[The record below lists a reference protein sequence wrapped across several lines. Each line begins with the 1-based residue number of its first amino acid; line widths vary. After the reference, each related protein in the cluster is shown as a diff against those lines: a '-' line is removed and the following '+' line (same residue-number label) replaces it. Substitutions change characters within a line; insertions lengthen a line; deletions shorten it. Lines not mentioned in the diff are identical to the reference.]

1 MAALIANI
9 RRRPIAVVLGV
20 IVLIALLLRLPGL
33 DYCMAPDESFTF
45 TNNIIKGLDSVLFG
59 PYLAGN
65 HMLTSLLV
73 WAMYNLFGDHD
84 WAFQLPT
91 LALGLA
97 TVLAAYPVGTLLF
110 QNRGAGLAASFF
122 FAWAPFPVAYST
134 NARGYCPMFLFILF
148 SAAFLYL
155 NLQKPAPL
163 RWLGL
168 VLSTF
173 LMGLS
178 HLSSLVVFAAWGAVI
193 GVYALY
199 SLIYRP
205 KRSWRRIVSCVAA
218 GAALMAGL
226 ALIHVAYSP
235 VFLLFHG
242 VMGRAFRGAWPTDI
256 STFLAGAEQV
266 WQPFWN
272 YTDALTGLRGSF
284 FWTACALAIFGTA
297 LSLRRGAY
305 GALVSLA
312 GITAPA
318 AALIVFHLRIEPRYT
333 LFLLPFCVLSMAAG
347 AALFAEMA
355 GAGIVAAGEWI
366 AEKWRNRSAFG
377 PEGAAGVDFDQ
388 FPARRRLVVSVVVFC
403 LVAGFLARG
412 TLPLYTRNF
421 PYYAPPITCV
431 LADTKS
437 AAQYVG
443 ERVTR
448 NDIFSYPRF
457 LMHPVE
463 HYAERY
469 VYPSLSAT
477 PWPPR
482 NLTVW
487 LISSEIGKDPREEG
501 YTLPFTRKAVFYG
514 CSVWAC
520 EVTSPALRKIALPPF
535 AFKPGVQ
542 MLESLDPWSMST
554 WEFMEP
560 MELELAENI
569 SDPAERT
576 LFVTPT
582 SPTWHWE
589 LFSPLEPCHAHRMA
603 FIRGEIRAMDTSR
616 RGVGLCM
623 RFFDAERK
631 NICEWPIRVP
641 AKKDFP
647 APSSWRTFQLGVFS
661 PPGTCFVS
669 AGLEITTPVHPF
681 IPVGF
686 RRVELWLEAGG
697 G

>member
-1 MAALIANI
+1 MTVLIAKF
-9 RRRPIAVVLGV
+9 RQHSIATVLGA
-20 IVLIALLLRLPGL
+20 ILFLALLLRLPGL
-33 DYCMAPDESFTF
+33 DYCMAPDEAYTF
-45 TNNIIKGLDSVLFG
+45 TNNIVKGLDSVLFG

-91 LALGLA
+91 LAIGLA
-97 TVLAAYPVGTLLF
+97 TVLAAYPVGALLF
-110 QNRGAGLAASFF
+110 RNRGAGLAASFF
-122 FAWAPFPVAYST
+122 FAWAPFPVAYSV
-134 NARGYCPMFLFILF
+134 NARGYCPMFLFILL

-168 VLSTF
+168 VLATF

-178 HLSSLVVFAAWGAVI
+178 HLSALVVFAAWGAVI

-199 SLIYRP
+199 ALIYRP
-205 KRSWRRIVSCVAA
+205 MRLWRRIGSCVAA
-218 GAALMAGL
+218 GAALMTGL

-242 VMGRAFRGAWPTDI
+242 VMGRAFQGAWPTDI

-272 YTDALTGLRGSF
+272 YTEALTGLRGLF
-284 FWTACALAIFGTA
+284 FGAACLLAIFGTA
-297 LSLRRGAY
+297 LSVRRGAH
-305 GALVSLA
+305 GALICLA
-312 GITAPA
+312 GIVAPA
-318 AALIVFHLRIEPRYT
+318 AALIVFQLRIEPRYT

-347 AALFAEMA
+347 TALCAEVA
-355 GAGIVAAGEWI
+355 GAGIVAAGRWV
-366 AEKWRNRSAFG
+366 AGKWRNRTNGHEFAATDEAGLSG
-377 PEGAAGVDFDQ
+377 EGW
-388 FPARRRLVVSVVVFC
+388 RLVASVAVFV
-403 LVAGFLARG
+403 LLAGFLARG
-412 TLPLYTRNF
+412 TLPLYARNF
-421 PYYAPPITCV
+421 PYYSPIMTCV

-469 VYPSLSAT
+469 VYPSISAT

-487 LISSEIGKDPREEG
+487 IVPSQVGKTPREDG
-501 YTLPFTRKAVFYG
+501 HTLPFTRKAAFYG
-514 CSVWAC
+514 CAVWAC
-520 EVTSPALRKIALPPF
+520 EVTLPDLRQVALPPF

-542 MLESLDPWSMST
+542 ILESLEPWAMST
-554 WEFMEP
+554 RDFMDP
-560 MELELAENI
+560 MELELAESV
-569 SDPAERT
+569 SDPAERA

-582 SPTWHWE
+582 RRTWHWE
-589 LFSPLEPCHAHRMA
+589 LFSPPEPCHANRMA
-603 FIRGEIRAMDTSR
+603 FIRGEIRALDTTR
-616 RGVGLCM
+616 RGVGLCL
-623 RFFDAERK
+623 RFFDADRK
-631 NICEWPIRVP
+631 LICEWPIRVP

-647 APSSWRTFQLGVFS
+647 APSSWRIFQLGVLS
-661 PPGTCFVS
+661 PPEACFVS

-681 IPVGF
+681 VPVCF
-686 RRVELWLEAGG
+686 RRVELWLEADGG
-697 G
+697 